1 MTRLSDD
8 NLSGSILFEKP
19 PSSAWKMR
27 RRFLRR
33 LLWTRKT
40 GGIGM
45 LIVLALIVVALG
57 AGVLAPYDPAD
68 QDLTQRYKPPSE
80 THLLG
85 TDNFGRDLLS
95 RIIWGARI
103 SLQVGVMAVAISLLV
118 GGALGLTAGY
128 VGGVVD
134 QVICSVVETLMA
146 FPFLLLALTIITVLG
161 PGMFNIMLAIGLA
174 SVPMFARVLRAELLS
189 AREKDYVVAATCVGA
204 SHGRIVFKHII
215 PNVMSSMIVLMTTRV
230 ATAVLTESSLSFLG
244 LGIRP
249 PTPSWGVMVAEGRAF
264 LERAPWIA
272 LIPGAVVLVTV
283 LGFSLLGDSLRDALD
298 VRMR

>member
-1 MTRLSDD
+1 MNRPENDTVARVVP
-8 NLSGSILFEKP
+8 FEKP
-19 PSSAWKMR
+19 ASSAWKMR

-45 LIVLALIVVALG
+45 LIVLSLVVLALG
-57 AGVLAPYDPAD
+57 AGALAPYDPAD
-68 QDLTQRYKPPSE
+68 QDLTLRYNPPSE

-103 SLQVGVMAVAISLLV
+103 SLQVGVAAVGISMII

-128 VGGVVD
+128 VGGLVD
-134 QVICSVVETLMA
+134 HVICSVIETLMA

-161 PGMFNIMLAIGLA
+161 PGLFNIMFAIGLA
-174 SVPMFARVLRAELLS
+174 SVPMFARVIRAELLS
-189 AREKDYVVAATCVGA
+189 AREKDYVLAATCVGA
-204 SHGRIVFKHII
+204 SHRRIVFKHII
-215 PNVMSSMIVLMTTRV
+215 PNILSSMIVLATTRV

-272 LIPGAVVLVTV
+272 LIPGVIVLITV